1 MTTHEETKQAPDR
14 ATLRVYQAN
23 LDDEIDG
30 IALYGLLA
38 EAERNPDRKS
48 IFTQLAAV
56 ENRHANIWRGKLREA
71 GVEPKEHGPSLR
83 VRMIGFLAR
92 RFGVRSI
99 LPIVRSMEAGA
110 YSMYMAQDETA
121 QAIAPDEHEHGRAI
135 ARLLRPEVEPVA
147 AIAEREKW
155 HRTGGGGTLRA
166 TVFGVSDGLLSNT
179 SLIMGFAGANTE
191 GKFVLLAGI
200 AGLLA
205 GAFSMGVGEY
215 VSMRAQKELFER
227 QIELERGE
235 LEAAPAEEQEELALI
250 YQAKGLPRAEAE
262 SMAARLMENPQIALE
277 TLVREELGL
286 DPSELGSPWGASI
299 GSFLAFA
306 VGALVPVIPFLFGAN
321 ASLPFVVASGGLA
334 AVSAFA
340 VGASLSLFT
349 GRHPLLSGGR
359 QVALGAVAAAL
370 TFAIGRAI
378 GVSAGV

>member
-30 IALYGLLA
+30 IALYHLLA

-56 ENRHANIWRGKLREA
+56 ENRHANIWREKLREA

-83 VRMIGFLAR
+83 VRIIGFLAR

-99 LPIVRSMEAGA
+99 LTIVRGMEAGA
-110 YSMYMAQDETA
+110 YGMYMAQDETA
-121 QAIAPDEHEHGRAI
+121 QAIAPDEREHGRTI
-135 ARLLRPEVEPVA
+135 ARLQRPEVEPAA
-147 AIAEREKW
+147 AIVAKEKW
-155 HRTGGGGTLRA
+155 HRMGGGGTLRA

-179 SLIMGFAGANTE
+179 SLIMGFAGAQTQ

-200 AGLLA
+200 SGLLA
-205 GAFSMGVGEY
+205 GAFSMAAGEY
-215 VSMRAQKELFER
+215 VSMRAQRELFER
-227 QIELERGE
+227 QIALEKGE

-250 YQAKGLPRAEAE
+250 YQAKGLPRHEAE

-286 DPSELGSPWGASI
+286 DPAELGSPWGASI

-306 VGALVPVIPFLFGAN
+306 IGALVPVIPFLVGTS
-321 ASLPFVVASGGLA
+321 ASLPFVVASAGL
-334 AVSAFA
+334 SALALFA

-349 GRHPLLSGGR
+349 GRNPFMSGGR
-359 QVALGAVAAAL
+359 QVALGVIAAAL
-370 TFAIGRAI
+370 TFAIGRVI
-378 GVSAGV
+378 GVSTGV

>member
-30 IALYGLLA
+30 IALYHLLA

-56 ENRHANIWRGKLREA
+56 ENRHANIWREKLREA
-71 GVEPKEHGPSLR
+71 GVEPKERGPSLR

-121 QAIAPDEHEHGRAI
+121 QAIAPDEHEHGRTI

-147 AIAEREKW
+147 AIAAREKW

-235 LEAAPAEEQEELALI
+235 LEAAPDEEQQELALI
-250 YQAKGLPRAEAE
+250 YQAKGLPKDEAE

-286 DPSELGSPWGASI
+286 DPGELGSPWGASV

-306 VGALVPVIPFLFGAN
+306 VGALIPVIPFFFGAN
-321 ASLPFVVASGGLA
+321 AGLPFVVASAGLA
-334 AVSAFA
+334 VVAAFG

-349 GRHPLLSGGR
+349 GRNPLLSGGR

-370 TFAIGRAI
+370 TFAIGRVI
-378 GVSAGV
+378 GVSTGV